1 MDNLEVLILKGFL
14 DVINEKL
21 NDNDSETLP
30 YVTRC
35 IQGFCQAQT
44 PKDIIKIYKLYQ
56 MEDEKK
62 KI

>member
-30 YVTRC
+30 YVARC
-35 IQGFCQAQT
+35 IQVFCQVQT
-44 PKDIIKIYKLYQ
+44 SIDIITHR
-56 MEDEKK
+56 
-62 KI
+62 

>member
-1 MDNLEVLILKGFL
+1 MDNLEVFTPKGFL

-35 IQGFCQAQT
+35 MIEAVEDTIENANSYCIGGRST
-44 PKDIIKIYKLYQ
+44 VKKDK
-56 MEDEKK
+56 
-62 KI
+62 

>member
-35 IQGFCQAQT
+35 IQVFCQVQT
-44 PKDIIKIYKLYQ
+44 SIDIITHR
-56 MEDEKK
+56 
-62 KI
+62 

>member
-1 MDNLEVLILKGFL
+1 MDNLEVFTPKGFL

-35 IQGFCQAQT
+35 MIEAV
-44 PKDIIKIYKLYQ
+44 
-56 MEDEKK
+56 EDEC
-62 KI
+62 